1 MDDQTLARQ
10 FAAGD
15 ENAFNDLVLRH
26 RGWVQGMA
34 LKSLGDEATAQDIA
48 QNVFVKVYFKIHQF
62 RFEAEF
68 KTWIYRILVNEL
80 NHWYRKNKMITWF
93 SGDADEYHSY
103 RENSRNQSLPENAG
117 TELRKHVKKL
127 PRMQRSIVVLRVFQ
141 ELPFKDIG
149 KILGITENSAKVNF
163 FKAKKNLKKWMKGK
177 MDE

>member
-15 ENAFNDLVLRH
+15 KNAFSELVLRH
-26 RGWVQGMA
+26 RGCVQGMA

-48 QNVFVKVYFKIHQF
+48 QDVFVKVYFKIHQF

-103 RENSRNQSLPENAG
+103 REKNKDQSVPENAG
-117 TELRKHVKKL
+117 SELRKHVKKL
-127 PRMQRSIVVLRVFQ
+127 PRMQKSIVVLRVFQ
-141 ELPFKDIG
+141 ELPFRDIG
-149 KILGITENSAKVNF
+149 KILRISENSAKVNF
-163 FKAKKNLKKWMKGK
+163 FKAKKNLKKWMKSK
-177 MDE
+177 IDE